1 MADQFSALADLK
13 AAFGKFDDMSKLLD
27 DMRGKVDEI
36 NKYNK
41 DSAGNDDIGKQ
52 YHQTVDQPT
61 SDLTDLLTQ
70 VRQAVDKVSAGGK
83 NATDLFNNT
92 DQDLTDNVNGS

>member
-1 MADQFSALADLK
+1 MADQFTALADLK
-13 AAFGKFDDMSKLLD
+13 SAFGKFDDMSKLLD

-41 DSAGNDDIGKQ
+41 DSAGSDDIGKQ

-61 SDLTDLLTQ
+61 SDLTDLLAQ
-70 VRQAVDKVSAGGK
+70 VRKAVDKVSAGGK
-83 NATDLFNNT
+83 NATDLFNNA